1 MQFKRNP
8 LKNLEKQNK
17 VRIFTY
23 MNKEIVQQI
32 INEVYPKIVKHYGE
46 HKGYKI
52 PKVEIHNSIFDRLA
66 LIPVSNDGIMK
77 MQGVE
82 YPSGEFC
89 KETDKIFIYFPEIKD
104 KVDLIKALLHEY
116 RHYLQPRWGYE
127 FYTEMGFEYDN
138 HPYELEAISEE
149 QNYKLF
155 K

>member
-1 MQFKRNP
+1 
-8 LKNLEKQNK
+8 
-17 VRIFTY
+17 
-23 MNKEIVQQI
+23 MNKEIIQQI

-77 MQGVE
+77 MQGVD

-89 KETDKIFIYFPEIKD
+89 KVTDKIFIYFPEIKD

-116 RHYLQPRWGYE
+116 RHYLQPRSAEAYYYDLGFTYE
-127 FYTEMGFEYDN
+127 NNPM
-138 HPYELEAISEE
+138 ELEAISEE

-155 K
+155 E